1 MADLKLSI
9 LDSNSN
15 ISHEYN
21 EVSAIEMP
29 DMGIPE
35 ALNEKYIYLNKLGKG
50 SQGQVWLAQRK
61 SDGERV
67 AIKQLNVHSVT
78 TWKQYEL
85 FKREARIL
93 ESLNMDGVV
102 PFYEY
107 IEDLEAKPPF
117 VCIIQKF
124 IEGQTLGEMLK
135 AKHRFETEAIYDI
148 IAQVLGILQ
157 KLHTHEPL
165 VVHRD
170 IKPSNLMLTPL
181 ENGRYKVTL
190 LDFGAVANPQVQNGG
205 STVAGTY
212 GYMPPE
218 QLMGQAQPASD
229 IYALAALAV
238 EMLSGTSPADIAVC
252 DFKLVIEPYL
262 QHLPKEV
269 VQTLSMML
277 EPAVENRICDHTAL
291 MAQFD
296 ALANKKE
303 PSLLRF
309 LRRTALPKLEDV
321 ESICQPGNYE
331 IWQNLD
337 QSSDIE
343 FESCPCHLDVKLAE
357 HEQKNSD
364 SARFSLCFILFTV
377 AMLIV
382 MSLFATGHPIAGMTT
397 MGLSVPIS
405 IFLAYYAKPLTTR
418 TALDCQ
424 GVSPVPKVSALTWK
438 EIHQLLNQGQ
448 KVVGQ
453 ISAIYYQNIDEKY
466 DLYFKEN
473 RKQEE
478 LIAYDFPKFWV
489 IYRFKFQGEY
499 PFEFYGELLTY
510 TSPEGHYKIGDPITL
525 VADISVSNR
534 FMMQLSVVPYP
545 YPFGDVWQKDNIVY
559 TCDFN
564 KASLMNGDVLACE
577 KQLKLHCLSSLQFE
591 HNSVGF
597 ESISNAEQSLSTHDS
612 ANFSHQNIV
621 LSETKTEKVEVYPHR
636 YLEFGAS
643 RRFYSVLAERYLK
656 RFESGD
662 EEAIMKAAD
671 IYQNMLNDNTM
682 ARELYWLLLDQYIYR
697 YVAGDDKYFSTA
709 QTFYNKHLYLK
720 PSSHTVLEET
730 TDYRFYSSIAERLVP
745 KLSLGEYRYI
755 HVLEMIYR
763 DKLNRSDDAKI
774 LRKLQSLINKAQL
787 DDIQACM
794 QIGEIYALN
803 LRNGEVSNGW
813 YQRAIDLYL
822 MKYKRENNIQCCLKA
837 AAIYKDYLNDE
848 ESAQKVYYEAIEF
861 YFKKGSIEAWRKITY
876 IFRHYLNI
884 QTISHEIHQK
894 MANVCLESFDF
905 MKALNTQFAL
915 ELADLLKNKFS
926 DTITSSKLYRKVAD
940 TYMEMF
946 VLMNN
951 AFFVH
956 RAVKIYKDEL
966 SDEQAV
972 QRA

>member
-15 ISHEYN
+15 ISYEYN
-21 EVSAIEMP
+21 EVSAIETP

-343 FESCPCHLDVKLAE
+343 FESCPCHLDVKLDE

-534 FMMQLSVVPYP
+534 FMM
-545 YPFGDVWQKDNIVY
+545 
-559 TCDFN
+559 
-564 KASLMNGDVLACE
+564 
-577 KQLKLHCLSSLQFE
+577 
-591 HNSVGF
+591 
-597 ESISNAEQSLSTHDS
+597 
-612 ANFSHQNIV
+612 
-621 LSETKTEKVEVYPHR
+621 
-636 YLEFGAS
+636 
-643 RRFYSVLAERYLK
+643 
-656 RFESGD
+656 
-662 EEAIMKAAD
+662 
-671 IYQNMLNDNTM
+671 
-682 ARELYWLLLDQYIYR
+682 
-697 YVAGDDKYFSTA
+697 
-709 QTFYNKHLYLK
+709 
-720 PSSHTVLEET
+720 
-730 TDYRFYSSIAERLVP
+730 
-745 KLSLGEYRYI
+745 KLS
-755 HVLEMIYR
+755 
-763 DKLNRSDDAKI
+763 K
-774 LRKLQSLINKAQL
+774 
-787 DDIQACM
+787 
-794 QIGEIYALN
+794 
-803 LRNGEVSNGW
+803 
-813 YQRAIDLYL
+813 
-822 MKYKRENNIQCCLKA
+822 
-837 AAIYKDYLNDE
+837 
-848 ESAQKVYYEAIEF
+848 
-861 YFKKGSIEAWRKITY
+861 
-876 IFRHYLNI
+876 
-884 QTISHEIHQK
+884 
-894 MANVCLESFDF
+894 
-905 MKALNTQFAL
+905 
-915 ELADLLKNKFS
+915 
-926 DTITSSKLYRKVAD
+926 
-940 TYMEMF
+940 
-946 VLMNN
+946 
-951 AFFVH
+951 
-956 RAVKIYKDEL
+956 
-966 SDEQAV
+966 
-972 QRA
+972 